1 MELSISTNVIFER
14 KNGYDTD
21 IERTIKLCSKAGYKI
36 LDFCFHDLTRFDSP
50 IFTENWKNYFKSLRK
65 LADELDIKFKQG
77 HSVVYDFCNPN
88 IDHKLYKDL
97 TEKCIIGAEI
107 LGVEWLVVHPS
118 TDFSVPD
125 YIHKSKLNN
134 IDYFKKLVSFASKH
148 NVKIAVENM
157 WDLHIAPKRLYCTSI
172 EELIDLVDSVNGLG
186 ICFDVEHAAIM
197 EMNQIECMKLI
208 GNRLKVLHVSD
219 YLNVKDIH
227 LLPYMGKSNWKEI
240 MEGLRIVNYD
250 GLFNFEIHRFLVHI
264 PEDLYLLSLK
274 YSFEI
279 GKKLLHINEEMK
291 QNE

>member
-14 KNGYDTD
+14 ENGYDTD

-50 IFTENWKNYFKSLRK
+50 IFTENWKNYFISLRE

-88 IDHKLYKDL
+88 IDHKLYQEL
-97 TEKCIIGAEI
+97 TERCIIGAEI

-118 TDFSVPD
+118 TDFSVAD

-134 IDYFKKLVSFASKH
+134 IDYFKKQVSFASKH

-197 EMNQIECMKLI
+197 
-208 GNRLKVLHVSD
+208 
-219 YLNVKDIH
+219 
-227 LLPYMGKSNWKEI
+227 
-240 MEGLRIVNYD
+240 
-250 GLFNFEIHRFLVHI
+250 
-264 PEDLYLLSLK
+264 
-274 YSFEI
+274 
-279 GKKLLHINEEMK
+279 
-291 QNE
+291 

>member
-107 LGVEWLVVHPS
+107 LGVEWL
-118 TDFSVPD
+118 
-125 YIHKSKLNN
+125 
-134 IDYFKKLVSFASKH
+134 
-148 NVKIAVENM
+148 
-157 WDLHIAPKRLYCTSI
+157 
-172 EELIDLVDSVNGLG
+172 
-186 ICFDVEHAAIM
+186 
-197 EMNQIECMKLI
+197 
-208 GNRLKVLHVSD
+208 
-219 YLNVKDIH
+219 
-227 LLPYMGKSNWKEI
+227 
-240 MEGLRIVNYD
+240 
-250 GLFNFEIHRFLVHI
+250 
-264 PEDLYLLSLK
+264 
-274 YSFEI
+274 YS
-279 GKKLLHINEEMK
+279 
-291 QNE
+291 